1 VEASANHSRW
11 WPKRWSETFYS
22 ELKHN
27 AAPNIRAVVSEVHVD
42 NIPMQRL
49 NASLGAICKLDPED
63 PDYLICTIL
72 VSSD

>member
-1 VEASANHSRW
+1 
-11 WPKRWSETFYS
+11 
-22 ELKHN
+22 
-27 AAPNIRAVVSEVHVD
+27 
-42 NIPMQRL
+42 MQRL